1 MYHPVGIVSPC
12 NPDRYTRRQVLHL
25 CHHHVYW
32 ECGNGVYVCV
42 CVCMCVCCV
51 HVCVCVYV
59 CVLQLSIGQ
68 KINNEQSA
76 SLDDIYLVV
85 GEGGRR
91 GGGGDEVD
99 GGGNGRKS
107 SGEAAIKTRMTLG
120 GTRRRTSQPNAQH
133 GLVKQGG
140 PMLDHLLEFDSSPTA
155 LNLKPLAVLGTSC
168 SAEGIAQLVE
178 GDDG

>member
-1 MYHPVGIVSPC
+1 M
-12 NPDRYTRRQVLHL
+12 
-25 CHHHVYW
+25 
-32 ECGNGVYVCV
+32 CV
-42 CVCMCVCCV
+42 CVC
-51 HVCVCVYV
+51 VCVCVYV

-85 GEGGRR
+85 GEGGGGGRR

-107 SGEAAIKTRMTLG
+107 SGEAAIKTRMTVG
-120 GTRRRTSQPNAQH
+120 GTRRRTSQPNTSPIV
-133 GLVKQGG
+133 VKQGG